1 MHVLISADMEG
12 VTGVTCPDDVEPGN
26 RRWDYFRKL
35 LTGDVNAAVE
45 GFAAAGADDILV
57 NEAHASKRNLL
68 IDMLDDRAIALT
80 GSQKRW
86 GMMEGIEDGPDAVAF
101 VGYHAGA
108 GRQGVLS
115 HTYIAS
121 TILGVRINGR
131 PASEGAMNA
140 MLAAEFGVPVV
151 LVTGDDRTCAD
162 AADWAPAAELVTVK
176 TCVDRFT
183 ARCLPPAKTA
193 DLIRSAAERSL
204 RALAP
209 PEPPAAPFR
218 YEIDFQVT
226 NPVNAA
232 TAIPYVEQTG
242 ERQVAFTLPT
252 MAEAIRCFKAVTVL
266 ATSSTE
272 PRYG

>member
-1 MHVLISADMEG
+1 MRVLISADMEG

-26 RRWDYFRKL
+26 RRWDYFRAL

-45 GFAAAGADDILV
+45 GFAAAGADDIVV

-68 IDMLDDRAIALT
+68 IDMLDQRATALV
-80 GSQKRW
+80 GNQKRF
-86 GMMEGIEDGPDAVAF
+86 GMMEGIDDRPEAVAF

-115 HTYIAS
+115 HTYLAS

-151 LVTGDDRTCAD
+151 LVTGDDRACAD
-162 AADWAPAAELVTVK
+162 AADWAPGAELVTVK
-176 TCVDRFT
+176 TCVDRYT
-183 ARCLPPAKTA
+183 ALCLPPVKTA
-193 DLIRSAAERSL
+193 ELIRSAAERSL
-204 RALAP
+204 HTLTR
-209 PEPPAAPFR
+209 PEPPTGPFR
-218 YEIDFQVT
+218 YEIEFHAT
-226 NPVNAA
+226 NPVCAA
-232 TAIPYVEQTG
+232 TAIPCVEQTG
-242 ERQVAFTLPT
+242 ERLVAFTLPT

-266 ATSSTE
+266 ASSSAE
-272 PRYG
+272 PHYG